1 MTTYYNAIMILKH
14 TSISKTES
22 LLNLYL
28 IIKIL
33 KYLVN
38 KFKLEI
44 MQPSQSA
51 YQEYSKYRLL
61 FILYQILN
69 LITIWEPI

>member
-1 MTTYYNAIMILKH
+1 MILKH
-14 TSISKTES
+14 TSISKTET